1 MEGVEVGLV
10 YEDRMVVG
18 PGQAASLLI
27 PGLPE
32 VLATASLVAFVQL
45 AAAKAVA
52 RHLKSGQGTVGT
64 KITMAQLASTPVGME
79 IRAVVRLG
87 GVNDRKLTFT
97 FEVFDAVEKICEG
110 IHERYIVDI
119 EWLKRRIEQKLQKVS

>member
-52 RHLKSGQGTVGT
+52 PHLKSGQVTVGT

-79 IRAVVRLG
+79 VRAVVRLG
-87 GVNDRKLTFT
+87 GVNDRRLTS
-97 FEVFDAVEKICEG
+97 EAAEGGLRACRGGCAHKESNAVE
-110 IHERYIVDI
+110 
-119 EWLKRRIEQKLQKVS
+119 LML

>member
-10 YEDRMVVG
+10 YEDRMIVG

-52 RHLKSGQGTVGT
+52 GYVQSGQGTVGT
-64 KITMAQLASTPVGME
+64 KITLAQLASTPVGME
-79 IRAVVRLG
+79 VRAVVRLG
-87 GVNDRKLTFT
+87 GVNDRRLIFT
-97 FEVFDAVEKICEG
+97 FEAFDAVEKICEG
-110 IHERYIVDI
+110 THERYVIDI
-119 EWLKRRIEQKLQKVS
+119 EWLKRRLEQKLQKVS

>member
-45 AAAKAVA
+45 ALIVLSTLAAMSASCA
-52 RHLKSGQGTVGT
+52 KSRYQPPSASAATAT
-64 KITMAQLASTPVGME
+64 TATRERFRMAGPSA
-79 IRAVVRLG
+79 
-87 GVNDRKLTFT
+87 
-97 FEVFDAVEKICEG
+97 
-110 IHERYIVDI
+110 
-119 EWLKRRIEQKLQKVS
+119 